1 MKFSFTQAI
10 KSIAISA
17 LVIVP
22 AISAINPVS
31 AAPKYLNKNLRYVAQ
46 SAPVAIASPVIGTD
60 SNYLGAG
67 ISSGLTNDSIAGS
80 QAKSGGTLY
89 GRYAIPQSKLS
100 ARAGIVFTDKISAVT
115 PKLTYDVGVAPGTN
129 IFIGGGYNFVNETNA
144 STPLGNKSAP
154 VLSLGIESQLA
165 NNVLVFGSAD
175 LGVNAYQNNNNT
187 AIAIQGGA
195 GFRF

>member
-1 MKFSFTQAI
+1 MNFSFSQAI
-10 KSIAISA
+10 KIIAIST
-17 LVIVP
+17 L
-22 AISAINPVS
+22 AIAPIISTINPAS
-31 AAPKYLNKNLRYVAQ
+31 AAPKTAPKYIVQTATEVAAPQ
-46 SAPVAIASPVIGTD
+46 SVGTN

-67 ISSGLTNDSIAGS
+67 VSSGLTNDNTVGS

-115 PKLTYDVGVAPGTN
+115 PKLTYDIGVAPGTN
-129 IFIGGGYNFVNETNA
+129 IFLGGGYNFVNETNA

-154 VLSLGIESQLA
+154 ILSLGVESQLA

-175 LGVNAYQNNNNT
+175 LGVNAYKNNNST
-187 AIAIQGGA
+187 SIAIQGGA

>member
-1 MKFSFTQAI
+1 MNFSLTQSI
-10 KSIAISA
+10 KTIAISA
-17 LVIVP
+17 LVLAPIVSATNP
-22 AISAINPVS
+22 AS
-31 AAPKYLNKNLRYVAQ
+31 AAPKYIAQ
-46 SAPVAIASPVIGTD
+46 AATELTSPQSVGTT

-67 ISSGLTNDSIAGS
+67 VSSGLTTDNASGS
-80 QAKSGGTLY
+80 QSKTGGTLY

-129 IFIGGGYNFVNETNA
+129 IFLGAGYNFVNEKNT

-154 VLSLGIESQLA
+154 VLSLGVESQLA

>member
-1 MKFSFTQAI
+1 MNFYLSQAI
-10 KSIAISA
+10 KIIAISA
-17 LVIVP
+17 ILIAPMTSIDSP
-22 AISAINPVS
+22 AS
-31 AAPKYLNKNLRYVAQ
+31 AAPKYVTQAATEIAASQ
-46 SAPVAIASPVIGTD
+46 SVGTT
-60 SNYLGAG
+60 SSYLGAG
-67 ISSGLTNDSIAGS
+67 VSSGLTNDNTSGS

-129 IFIGGGYNFVNETNA
+129 IFVGAGYNFVNEKTA

-154 VLSLGIESQLA
+154 ILSLGVESQLA

-175 LGVNAYQNNNNT
+175 LGVNAYQNSNNT